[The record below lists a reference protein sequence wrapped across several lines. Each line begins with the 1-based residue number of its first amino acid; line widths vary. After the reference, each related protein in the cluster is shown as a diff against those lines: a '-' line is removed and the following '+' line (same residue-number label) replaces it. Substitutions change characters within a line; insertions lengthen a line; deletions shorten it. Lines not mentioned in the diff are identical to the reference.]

1 MACNDKN
8 PLIREGVDRLTR
20 ALGSLSPDFAPVD
33 NRSMEDLMLFAKRYA
48 VFLNYKNK
56 DNANDGTWEDLMKTD
71 ITVVLAMLL
80 SIDVFKLSDYIKLI
94 IKKTKL
100 AIAANNETEAKRQ
113 FKYLFDLVFT
123 LAHTVDEQCTFL
135 KDEPD
140 YQKEIKA
147 VIETKLN
154 APFSKLHNFKKDNQ
168 DLILMSNKT
177 DASAPITTI
186 NSRGTIQ
193 WTNFSITEEKLKI
206 TIPGLT
212 PVDKISHVINHNL
225 FNNQINQL
233 LGGVSSIL
241 KKSEVLFQQSLT
253 EYPKHEAHYALF
265 LTFLE
270 LFKNAQASLNQYTK
284 KHLDFYFKDVLRV
297 KNQEPVPDKTH
308 LVIGLQKHIKQHL
321 LTKGTLFKGGKDS
334 AGNERFYSLTEDVV
348 FNQSQV
354 SEIKAFQM
362 HDQNLL
368 SFGKANSSDG
378 NGQEFEGEDK
388 SWSAFGIKQSVPTS
402 DSGFAIASNLL
413 FLKEGH
419 RTIEIK
425 ITFGNL
431 LKTKTNFITTKFSK
445 KSILIPFEISLT
457 GDKEWVTQSV
467 DGHFD
472 PLKNSLTLK
481 FILDV
486 EEPPIIPYSEKIH
499 ESNFDTVLPLL
510 KAKLNQTESQVTY
523 SELMNSNISTI
534 KLSVAVI
541 GVKDLALS
549 SDGGSIDASKPFK
562 PFGDFPKSGSG
573 FYIGSK
579 EVFQKNLD
587 SLTLNFPV
595 GVPHSSSYLFK
606 NTWNFPLKD
615 PIIGDSYE
623 LIPESDFLKP
633 ATVDFSPNQL
643 IQQTSFEGFLRL
655 QLGTNKFSMSEFM
668 KRVSS
673 YVNQMVE
680 KAKPKEGTEGKEGKV
695 TVRAQRIEEG
705 PTSAAL
711 LEKGTSLDKQLIT
724 ELEKVG
730 ISKGLIE
737 EISKITGTLIDTSI
751 QIPVAE
757 EVISEDF
764 SLDYKASKELIGLE
778 INSDKNRFYH
788 LTPFGFSQQNL
799 QGEVSLIPRFDQ
811 EGELLIGIEKATPPQ
826 TIQLL
831 FLLEEGS
838 SNPLKSQ
845 EQVYWHF
852 LENNKWVEFPK
863 ERIIDGTINLTRSGL
878 VSINFPKEASL
889 NHTIL
894 TSGLLWIRLSV
905 TQNTDA
911 VCRVLDIK
919 TQGALVELVQDEKV
933 EFREILASNSIA
945 KLKNSDSS
953 IKSISQPTSSFH
965 GRKRE
970 EDQNYYQR
978 ISERLR
984 HKQRAKNIWDYEHLI
999 LQQFPEIH
1007 KTKCLNHTGFYVEQG
1022 IKVFCE
1028 NYPGNVTVICIPDQ
1042 KENAHANPLRPYTPV
1057 GLLTDI
1063 SLFLE
1068 KLKNPFVSL
1077 HVVNPKFE
1085 EVQADFEVH
1094 FHDFMDEVFYRN
1106 LLDQEIEQF
1115 LCPWAFDSNKKITF
1129 GGSIHQSALINFIE
1143 ERPYVDFVSCFKL
1156 SHIIRNENGIV
1167 TENKSNLELVTA
1179 TSSRSVLVSHFDEK
1193 QTQPR
1198 HKIKVIQ
1205 TCDC

>member
-1 MACNDKN
+1 MMACNDKN
-8 PLIREGVDRLTR
+8 PLIREGLDRLSR
-20 ALGSLSPDFAPVD
+20 ELESLSPDFAPVD
-33 NRSMEDLMLFAKRYA
+33 DRSMEDLMLFAKRYA
-48 VFLNYKNK
+48 AFLNYKNLE
-56 DNANDGTWEDLMKTD
+56 NTNDGTWEDLMKKD
-71 ITVVLAMLL
+71 ISVVLAILL
-80 SIDVFKLSDYIKLI
+80 SIDVFKLSDYIKLL

-100 AIAANNETEAKRQ
+100 AIAANDETEAKRQ
-113 FKYLFDLVFT
+113 FKYLFDLIFT
-123 LAHTVDEQCTFL
+123 LAHTVDEQCTYL
-135 KDEPD
+135 KDEPE
-140 YQKEIKA
+140 YQKEIKS

-154 APFSKLHNFKKDNQ
+154 GPFSKLHNFKKDNQ
-168 DLILMSNKT
+168 DIILMSNKT
-177 DASAPITTI
+177 DASAPIVTI

-193 WTNFSITEEKLKI
+193 WTNFSITVEKLKI
-206 TIPGLT
+206 TIPGTT
-212 PVDKISHVINHNL
+212 PVEKISHVINHNL
-225 FNNQINQL
+225 FKNQINQL
-233 LGGVSSIL
+233 LGGISSIL
-241 KKSEVLFQQSLT
+241 KQSELLFQKSLS
-253 EYPKHEAHYALF
+253 EYPKHEAHYALY
-265 LTFLE
+265 LTFLK
-270 LFKNAQASLNQYTK
+270 LFKNAQTSLNQYTK
-284 KHLDFYFKDVLRV
+284 KHLDFYFKDVLRI
-297 KNQEPVPDKTH
+297 KNQEPKPDKAH
-308 LVIGLQKHIKQHL
+308 LVLGLQKHVEQHL
-321 LTKGTLFKGGKDS
+321 LTKGTLFKGGKDDL
-334 AGNERFYSLTEDVV
+334 GNERFYSLTENVV
-348 FNQSQV
+348 FNQAQV

-368 SFGKANSSDG
+368 SFQKANSLDG
-378 NGQEFEGEDK
+378 NGAEFEGEDK
-388 SWSAFGIKQSVPTS
+388 SWSAFGIKQAEPTS
-402 DSGFAIASNLL
+402 EVGFAIASNLL

-425 ITFGNL
+425 ITFDKL
-431 LKTKTNFITTKFSK
+431 PKTKTNFITTKFST

-457 GDKEWVTQSV
+457 GDKEWLKQKV
-467 DGHFD
+467 DGKLD
-472 PLKNSLTLK
+472 ALKNILTIK
-481 FILDV
+481 VILDV
-486 EEPPIIPYSEKIH
+486 EEPAIIPYSNKIH
-499 ESNFDTVLPLL
+499 EANFNTVLPLI

-523 SELMNSNISTI
+523 SELMNSGISSI
-534 KLSVAVI
+534 KLSVEVN

-562 PFGDFPKSGSG
+562 PFGDFPKSGSS

-587 SLTLNFPV
+587 YLTLNFPV
-595 GVPHSSSYLFK
+595 GVPYSSSYLFK
-606 NTWNFPLKD
+606 NTWNYSSKD
-615 PIIGDSYE
+615 PKIEDNYE

-633 ATVDFSPNQL
+633 ASVDFSLNQL
-643 IQQTSFEGFLRL
+643 IQQTSFEGYLRL
-655 QLGTNKFSMSEFM
+655 QLASNQFSMSEFM

-680 KAKPKEGTEGKEGKV
+680 KAKLKEGEFPIT
-695 TVRAQRIEEG
+695 RFDFN
-705 PTSAAL
+705 
-711 LEKGTSLDKQLIT
+711 EKIAPPSDIDKTANNVNSPLIS
-724 ELEKVG
+724 ELEKAG

-737 EISKITGTLIDTSI
+737 EISKISDVIINTDI

-764 SLDYKASKELIGLE
+764 SMDYKASKELIGLE
-778 INSDKNRFYH
+778 VKSDKNKFYH
-788 LTPFGFSQQNL
+788 LTPFGFSEQNL

-811 EGELLIGIEKATPPQ
+811 QGELLIGIEKANPPQ

-838 SNPLKSQ
+838 SNPLKPQ

-852 LENNKWVEFPK
+852 LENNQWVEFPK
-863 ERIIDGTINLTRSGL
+863 DRIIDGTVNLTRSGL

-889 NHTIL
+889 NHNIL
-894 TSGLLWIRLSV
+894 ASSLLWIRISV

-911 VCRVLDIK
+911 VCRVININ

-933 EFREILASNSIA
+933 EFREILISNSIS

-953 IKSISQPTSSFH
+953 IKSISQPMSSFH

-984 HKQRAKNIWDYEHLI
+984 HKQRAINIWDYEHLV

-1007 KTKCLNHTGFYVEQG
+1007 KTKCMNHTGFYEEKG

-1028 NYPGNVTVICIPDQ
+1028 NYPGNITVICIPDQ
-1042 KENAHANPLRPYTPV
+1042 KKNAHANPLRPYTPV

-1068 KLKNPFVSL
+1068 KIKNPFVKL

-1115 LCPWAFDSNKKITF
+1115 LCPWAFDSNTEITF

-1156 SHIIRNENGIV
+1156 SHIIRNDEGIV
-1167 TENKSNLELVTA
+1167 TENKSNLDWVTA

>member
-20 ALGSLSPDFAPVD
+20 VLGSLSPDFAPVD
-33 NRSMEDLMLFAKRYA
+33 GRSMEDLMLFAKRYA
-48 VFLNYKNK
+48 AFLNYKNQ
-56 DNANDGTWEDLMKTD
+56 DNANDGTWEVLMKTD

-80 SIDVFKLSDYIKLI
+80 SIDVFKLSDYIKLL

-100 AIAANNETEAKRQ
+100 AIAANDETEAKRQ

-123 LAHTVDEQCTFL
+123 LAHTVDEQCAFL

-177 DASAPITTI
+177 DASAPIITI
-186 NSRGTIQ
+186 NARGTIQ

-206 TIPGLT
+206 TIPGVT
-212 PVDKISHVINHNL
+212 PVEKISHVINHNL

-233 LGGVSSIL
+233 LGGVSSML
-241 KKSEVLFQQSLT
+241 KKSEILFQKSLS
-253 EYPKHEAHYALF
+253 EYPKHEAHYALY

-284 KHLDFYFKDVLRV
+284 KHLDFYFKVVLRV
-297 KNQEPVPDKTH
+297 KNQEPNPDKTH
-308 LVIGLQKHIKQHL
+308 LVIGLQKHVQQHL
-321 LTKGTLFKGGKDS
+321 LTKGTLFKGGKDRL
-334 AGNERFYSLTEDVV
+334 GNERFYSLTENVV
-348 FNQSQV
+348 FNQAQV

-368 SFGKANSSDG
+368 SFAKANSLDG

-388 SWSAFGIKQSVPTS
+388 SWSAFGIRQSVPTS
-402 DSGFAIASNLL
+402 EVGFAIGSNLL
-413 FLKEGH
+413 FLKEGL

-425 ITFGNL
+425 IEFAKAP
-431 LKTKTNFITTKFSK
+431 KTKTRFITSKFSIK
-445 KSILIPFEISLT
+445 TILIPFEISLT
-457 GDKEWVTQSV
+457 GEEEWITQKV
-467 DGHFD
+467 DGNFD

-481 FILDV
+481 LILDV
-486 EEPPIIPYSEKIH
+486 ENAPIIPYSEKIH
-499 ESNFDTVLPLL
+499 ESNFDTDLPLI
-510 KAKLNQTESQVTY
+510 KAKLDQTESPISY
-523 SELMNSNISTI
+523 SELMNSRVKSIKIS
-534 KLSVAVI
+534 VGVN

-562 PFGDFPKSGSG
+562 PFGDFPKLGSG

-579 EVFQKNLD
+579 EIFQKNLD

-595 GVPHSSSYLFK
+595 GVPYSCSYLFK
-606 NTWNFPLKD
+606 NNWNSSKKD
-615 PIIGDSYE
+615 PKIQDKYD

-633 ATVDFSPNQL
+633 ASMGFTPNQL

-655 QLGTNKFSMSEFM
+655 QLATNQFSLSEFM

-680 KAKPKEGTEGKEGKV
+680 KAKPKEGEIRLQNFTIEEKFAATLDFGKV
-695 TVRAQRIEEG
+695 VENV
-705 PTSAAL
+705 
-711 LEKGTSLDKQLIT
+711 DNQLIN
-724 ELEKVG
+724 ELEKKGV
-730 ISKGLIE
+730 SKDFIE
-737 EISKITGTLIDTSI
+737 DISKITGTLINTSI

-764 SLDYKASKELIGLE
+764 SLDYTASKELIGLE
-778 INSDKNRFYH
+778 INFDKNKFYH
-788 LTPFGFSQQNL
+788 LTPFGFSQQSL
-799 QGEVSLIPRFDQ
+799 QGEVSLISQFDQ
-811 EGELLIGIEKATPPQ
+811 QGELLIGIEKANPPQ

-831 FLLEEGS
+831 FLLAEGS
-838 SNPLKSQ
+838 SNPLKPQ
-845 EQVYWHF
+845 EKVYWHF
-852 LENNKWVEFPK
+852 LENNSWVEFAK

-878 VSINFPKEASL
+878 VSINFPKEATL

-894 TSGLLWIRLSV
+894 ASGLLWIKLSV
-905 TQNTDA
+905 FQNTDA
-911 VCRVLDIK
+911 VCRIIDIK
-919 TQGALVELVQDEKV
+919 TQGALVELVQDEKI
-933 EFREILASNSIA
+933 EFREVLATESIA
-945 KLKNSDSS
+945 KLKNSESA
-953 IKSISQPTSSFH
+953 IKSIAQPMRSFH
-965 GRKRE
+965 GRARE
-970 EDQNYYQR
+970 IDQDYFQR

-999 LQQFPEIH
+999 LQQFPEIY
-1007 KTKCLNHTGFYVEQG
+1007 KTKCLNHTGFYEEKG
-1022 IKVFCE
+1022 SKKFCE
-1028 NYPGNVTVICIPDQ
+1028 NFPGNITVICIPDQ

-1063 SLFLE
+1063 SIFLE
-1068 KLKNPFVSL
+1068 KLKNPFASL

-1085 EVQADFEVH
+1085 EVQTDFEVH

-1115 LCPWAFDSNKKITF
+1115 LCPWAFDSNKEITF

-1143 ERPYVDFVSCFKL
+1143 ERPYVDFISCFKL
-1156 SHIIRNENGIV
+1156 NHIIRNEDGIV
-1167 TENKSNLELVTA
+1167 TVNKSNLELVTA

>member
-1 MACNDKN
+1 MACNEKN
-8 PLIREGVDRLTR
+8 PLIREGIDRNTR
-20 ALGSLSPDFAPVD
+20 VLKSLSPDFAPVD
-33 NRSMEDLMLFAKRYA
+33 DRSMEDLMLFAKSYA
-48 VFLNYKNK
+48 AFLNYKNQE
-56 DNANDGTWEDLMKTD
+56 NANDGTWEDLMKTD

-80 SIDVFKLSDYIKLI
+80 SIDVFKLSDYIKLL

-100 AIAANNETEAKRQ
+100 AIAANDETEAKRQ

-123 LAHTVDEQCTFL
+123 LARTVDEQCAFL

-147 VIETKLN
+147 VIEKKLN

-168 DLILMSNKT
+168 DIILMSNKT
-177 DASAPITTI
+177 DASAPIITI

-206 TIPGLT
+206 TIPGVT
-212 PVDKISHVINHNL
+212 PVEKISHVINHNL

-241 KKSEVLFQQSLT
+241 KKSEILFQKSLS
-253 EYPKHEAHYALF
+253 EYPKHEAHYALY

-297 KNQEPVPDKTH
+297 KNQEPKPDKTH
-308 LVIGLQKHIKQHL
+308 LVIGLQKHVQQHL

-334 AGNERFYSLTEDVV
+334 LGNERFYSLTENVV
-348 FNQSQV
+348 FNQAQV
-354 SEIKAFQM
+354 SEIKAFQI
-362 HDQNLL
+362 HNQNLL
-368 SFGKANSSDG
+368 SFGKANSLDG
-378 NGQEFEGEDK
+378 NGAEFEGEDK
-388 SWSAFGIKQSVPTS
+388 SWSAFGNKQSVPTS
-402 DSGFAIASNLL
+402 DGGFAIASNLL

-425 ITFGNL
+425 ITFGKL
-431 LKTKTNFITTKFSK
+431 PKTKTNFITTKFSK

-457 GDKEWVTQSV
+457 GDEEWVIQKV
-467 DGHFD
+467 DGNFD

-481 FILDV
+481 VILDV
-486 EEPPIIPYSEKIH
+486 EEPQIIPYSEKIH

-510 KAKLNQTESQVTY
+510 KAKLDQTESQVTY
-523 SELMNSNISTI
+523 SELMNSSVTSI
-534 KLSVAVI
+534 KLSVAVN

-579 EVFQKNLD
+579 EVFQKDLD

-595 GVPHSSSYLFK
+595 GVPYSSSYLFK
-606 NTWNFPLKD
+606 NTWNFSSKD
-615 PIIGDSYE
+615 PKIEDSYE

-633 ATVDFSPNQL
+633 ASVDFSPNQL

-655 QLGTNKFSMSEFM
+655 QLATNQFSMSEFM

-680 KAKPKEGTEGKEGKV
+680 KAKTKEGEIPLKYFFIEEKISPPSDFGKV
-695 TVRAQRIEEG
+695 VENI
-705 PTSAAL
+705 
-711 LEKGTSLDKQLIT
+711 DIHIIN
-724 ELEKVG
+724 ELEKKG
-730 ISKGLIE
+730 ISKDLIE
-737 EISKITGTLIDTSI
+737 DISKITGNLINASI

-778 INSDKNRFYH
+778 INYDKNKFYH

-811 EGELLIGIEKATPPQ
+811 QGELLIGIEKATPPQ

-838 SNPLKSQ
+838 SNPLKPQ

-889 NHTIL
+889 HHTIL
-894 TSGLLWIRLSV
+894 ASGFLWIRLSV

-911 VCRVLDIK
+911 VCRVIDIK

-933 EFREILASNSIA
+933 EFLEILTSNSID
-945 KLKNSDSS
+945 KLKNSDSG
-953 IKSISQPTSSFH
+953 IKSISQPMPSFH
-965 GRKRE
+965 GRERE

-1007 KTKCLNHTGFYVEQG
+1007 KTKCLNHTGFYEEKG

-1028 NYPGNVTVICIPDQ
+1028 NYPGSITVICIPDQ

-1068 KLKNPFVSL
+1068 KIKNPFVSL

-1115 LCPWAFDSNKKITF
+1115 LCPWAFDFNKEITF

-1156 SHIIRNENGIV
+1156 SHIIRNEDGIV
-1167 TENKSNLELVTA
+1167 TNNKSNLELVTA